1 MATQS
6 CEGSANHSSIALL
19 QERFRQLQK
28 AKEMREEKELL
39 RLYSESG
46 SGRRSYE
53 PSPVIHP
60 HNHWSPPQPQGSGIY
75 HQQPKLQLQSKHAD
89 TQATETN
96 FANIFSRGAVGMHR
110 TNYSAV
116 DDIADVDTSLRL

>member
-28 AKEMREEKELL
+28 AKEMREEKELM
-39 RLYSESG
+39 RLHSESG
-46 SGRRSYE
+46 TGRRSYE
-53 PSPVIHP
+53 PPQVIYP
-60 HNHWSPPQPQGSGIY
+60 HSHRPPPQPHGSAIY
-75 HQQPKLQLQSKHAD
+75 QQQPKLQLQSMQAD
-89 TQATETN
+89 SQATETN
-96 FANIFSRGAVGMHR
+96 FANIFSRGALGMHV
-110 TNYSAV
+110 TNYNAV